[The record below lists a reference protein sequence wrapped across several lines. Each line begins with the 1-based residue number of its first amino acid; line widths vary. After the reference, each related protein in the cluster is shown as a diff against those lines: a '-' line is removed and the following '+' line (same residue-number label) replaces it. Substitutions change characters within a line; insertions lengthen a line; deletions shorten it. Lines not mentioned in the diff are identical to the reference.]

1 MSDTTL
7 FDIKEKLDIL
17 VKASFGVPSTSDKKE
32 WSDEFV
38 ERFNKGVKGSDILLE
53 EIPENPDFTDITKI
67 RQASDLGLQIED
79 FVGYS
84 IDNSSIANCSIVD
97 DNTGVVRRI
106 QGLKLDRCDGIGT
119 NNYSIDREEDIIRT
133 FISHRADGLIL
144 TGHTHTA
151 YSEELI
157 KSFAIPTVEIWNL
170 RKGRDFVCVGMSNYR
185 AAYEMTE
192 YLIKKGYKRIGYIG
206 GLLAN
211 NDRSED
217 RLNGYRDAL
226 KNYGVEFDTSII
238 RESEFSLVN
247 GAEAM
252 RSLLTLTHRPDC
264 VFASSDIIAFGAL
277 IECQNKGISI
287 PDDIALAGF
296 DDAVIG
302 SMTKPGLTTVRV
314 PRRQIGLKA
323 GNVIMKLLQ
332 KDPDISSVNDLG
344 FDLAIRDTA

>member
-1 MSDTTL
+1 MPKKKHTTIQEVAKFAGVSPITASRAL
-7 FDIKEKLDIL
+7 NNPKL
-17 VKASFGVPSTSDKKE
+17 VKDSTRRRVEAAAKQLNFIPNFAAGILSRDKSNMVGVIVPTLSNSIFADTIQALSE
-32 WSDEFV
+32 TISSQ
-38 ERFNKGVKGSDILLE
+38 GIQLL
-53 EIPENPDFTDITKI
+53 
-67 RQASDLGLQIED
+67 
-79 FVGYS
+79 
-84 IDNSSIANCSIVD
+84 
-97 DNTGVVRRI
+97 
-106 QGLKLDRCDGIGT
+106 IGT

-226 KNYGVEFDTSII
+226 KHYGVEFDSSII
-238 RESEFSLVN
+238 RESEFSLLN

-287 PDDIALAGF
+287 PSDIALAGF

>member
-1 MSDTTL
+1 MPKKKHTTIQEVAKFAGVSPITASRAL
-7 FDIKEKLDIL
+7 NNPKL
-17 VKASFGVPSTSDKKE
+17 VKDSTRRRVEAAAKQLNFIPNFAAGILSRDKSNMVGVIVPTLSNSIFADTIQALSE
-32 WSDEFV
+32 TISSQ
-38 ERFNKGVKGSDILLE
+38 GIQLL
-53 EIPENPDFTDITKI
+53 
-67 RQASDLGLQIED
+67 
-79 FVGYS
+79 
-84 IDNSSIANCSIVD
+84 
-97 DNTGVVRRI
+97 
-106 QGLKLDRCDGIGT
+106 IGT

-144 TGHTHTA
+144 TGHTHTV

-226 KNYGVEFDTSII
+226 KHYGVEFDSSII
-238 RESEFSLVN
+238 RESEFSLLN

-323 GNVIMKLLQ
+323 GSVIMKLLQ

>member
-1 MSDTTL
+1 MPKKKHTTIQEVAKFAGVSPITASRAL
-7 FDIKEKLDIL
+7 NNPKL
-17 VKASFGVPSTSDKKE
+17 VKDSTRRRVEAAAKQLNFIPNFAAGILSRDKSNMVGVIVPTLSNSIFADTIQALSE
-32 WSDEFV
+32 TISSQ
-38 ERFNKGVKGSDILLE
+38 GIQLL
-53 EIPENPDFTDITKI
+53 
-67 RQASDLGLQIED
+67 
-79 FVGYS
+79 
-84 IDNSSIANCSIVD
+84 
-97 DNTGVVRRI
+97 
-106 QGLKLDRCDGIGT
+106 IGT

-170 RKGRDFVCVGMSNYR
+170 RKGRDFLCVGMSNYR

-226 KNYGVEFDTSII
+226 KHYGVEFDSSII
-238 RESEFSLVN
+238 RESEFSLLN

-323 GNVIMKLLQ
+323 GSVIMKLLQ
-332 KDPDISSVNDLG
+332 KEPDISSVNDLG

>member
-1 MSDTTL
+1 MPKKKHTTIQEVAKFAGVSPITASRAL
-7 FDIKEKLDIL
+7 NNPKL
-17 VKASFGVPSTSDKKE
+17 VKDSTRRRVEAAAKQLNFIPNFAAGILSRDKSNMVGVIVPTLSNSIFADTIQALSE
-32 WSDEFV
+32 TISSQ
-38 ERFNKGVKGSDILLE
+38 GIQLL
-53 EIPENPDFTDITKI
+53 
-67 RQASDLGLQIED
+67 
-79 FVGYS
+79 
-84 IDNSSIANCSIVD
+84 
-97 DNTGVVRRI
+97 
-106 QGLKLDRCDGIGT
+106 IGT

-170 RKGRDFVCVGMSNYR
+170 RKGRDFLCVGMSNYR

-226 KNYGVEFDTSII
+226 KHYGVEFDSSII
-238 RESEFSLVN
+238 RESEFSLLN

-323 GNVIMKLLQ
+323 GSVIMKLLQ

>member
-1 MSDTTL
+1 MPKKKHTTIQEVAKFAGVSPITASRAL
-7 FDIKEKLDIL
+7 NNPKL
-17 VKASFGVPSTSDKKE
+17 VKDSTRRRVEAAAKQLNFIPNFAAGILSRDKSNMVGVIVPTLSNSIFAETIQALSE
-32 WSDEFV
+32 TISSQ
-38 ERFNKGVKGSDILLE
+38 GIQLL
-53 EIPENPDFTDITKI
+53 
-67 RQASDLGLQIED
+67 
-79 FVGYS
+79 
-84 IDNSSIANCSIVD
+84 
-97 DNTGVVRRI
+97 
-106 QGLKLDRCDGIGT
+106 IGT
-119 NNYSIDREEDIIRT
+119 NNYSIVREEDIIRT

-226 KNYGVEFDTSII
+226 KHYGVEFDSSII
-238 RESEFSLVN
+238 RESEFSLLN

-323 GNVIMKLLQ
+323 GSVIMKLLQ
-332 KDPDISSVNDLG
+332 KEPDISSVNDLG

>member
-1 MSDTTL
+1 MIGVIVPTLSNSIFADTIQALSET
-7 FDIKEKLDIL
+7 ISSHGIQ
-17 VKASFGVPSTSDKKE
+17 
-32 WSDEFV
+32 
-38 ERFNKGVKGSDILLE
+38 LL
-53 EIPENPDFTDITKI
+53 
-67 RQASDLGLQIED
+67 
-79 FVGYS
+79 
-84 IDNSSIANCSIVD
+84 
-97 DNTGVVRRI
+97 
-106 QGLKLDRCDGIGT
+106 IGT

-151 YSEELI
+151 YAEELI

-192 YLIKKGYKRIGYIG
+192 YLIKRGYKRIGYIG

-226 KNYGVEFDTSII
+226 KNFGVEFDSSII
-238 RESEFSLVN
+238 RESEFSLLN

-287 PDDIALAGF
+287 PSDIALAGF

-314 PRRQIGLKA
+314 PRRQIGLKT

>member
-1 MSDTTL
+1 MPKKKHTTIQEVAKFAGVSPITASRAL
-7 FDIKEKLDIL
+7 NNPKL
-17 VKASFGVPSTSDKKE
+17 VKDSTRRRVEAAAKQLNFIPNFAAGILSRDKSNMVGVIVPTLSNSIFADTIQALSE
-32 WSDEFV
+32 TISSQ
-38 ERFNKGVKGSDILLE
+38 GIQLL
-53 EIPENPDFTDITKI
+53 
-67 RQASDLGLQIED
+67 
-79 FVGYS
+79 
-84 IDNSSIANCSIVD
+84 
-97 DNTGVVRRI
+97 
-106 QGLKLDRCDGIGT
+106 IGT

-226 KNYGVEFDTSII
+226 KHYGVEFDSSII
-238 RESEFSLVN
+238 RESEFSLLN

-323 GNVIMKLLQ
+323 GSVIMKLLQ

>member
-1 MSDTTL
+1 MPKKKHTTIQEVAKFAGVSPITASRAL
-7 FDIKEKLDIL
+7 NNPKL
-17 VKASFGVPSTSDKKE
+17 VKDSTRRRVEAAAKQLNFIPNFAAGILSRDKSNMVGVIVPTLSNSIFADTIQALSE
-32 WSDEFV
+32 TISSQ
-38 ERFNKGVKGSDILLE
+38 GIQLL
-53 EIPENPDFTDITKI
+53 
-67 RQASDLGLQIED
+67 
-79 FVGYS
+79 
-84 IDNSSIANCSIVD
+84 
-97 DNTGVVRRI
+97 
-106 QGLKLDRCDGIGT
+106 IGT

-192 YLIKKGYKRIGYIG
+192 YLIKRGYKRIGYIG
-206 GLLAN
+206 GLLSN

-226 KNYGVEFDTSII
+226 KNFGVEFDSSII
-238 RESEFSLVN
+238 RESEFSLLN

-287 PDDIALAGF
+287 PSDIALAGF

-314 PRRQIGLKA
+314 PRRQIGLKT

>member
-1 MSDTTL
+1 MPKKKHTTIQEVAKFAGVSPITASRAL
-7 FDIKEKLDIL
+7 NNPKL
-17 VKASFGVPSTSDKKE
+17 VKDSTRRRVEAAAKQLNFIPNFAAGILSRDKSNMVGVIVPTLSNSIFADTIQALSE
-32 WSDEFV
+32 TISSQ
-38 ERFNKGVKGSDILLE
+38 GIQLL
-53 EIPENPDFTDITKI
+53 
-67 RQASDLGLQIED
+67 
-79 FVGYS
+79 
-84 IDNSSIANCSIVD
+84 
-97 DNTGVVRRI
+97 
-106 QGLKLDRCDGIGT
+106 IGT

-151 YSEELI
+151 YSEEMI
-157 KSFAIPTVEIWNL
+157 KSFTIPTVEIWNL

-226 KNYGVEFDTSII
+226 KHYGVEFDSSII
-238 RESEFSLVN
+238 RESEFSLLN

-323 GNVIMKLLQ
+323 GSVIMKLLQ
-332 KDPDISSVNDLG
+332 KEPDISSVNDLG

>member
-1 MSDTTL
+1 MPKKKHTTIQEVAKFAGVSPITASRAL
-7 FDIKEKLDIL
+7 NNPKL
-17 VKASFGVPSTSDKKE
+17 VKDSTRRRVEASAKQLNFIPNFAAGILSRDKSNMVGVIVPTLSNSIFADTIQALSE
-32 WSDEFV
+32 TISSQ
-38 ERFNKGVKGSDILLE
+38 GIQLL
-53 EIPENPDFTDITKI
+53 
-67 RQASDLGLQIED
+67 
-79 FVGYS
+79 
-84 IDNSSIANCSIVD
+84 
-97 DNTGVVRRI
+97 
-106 QGLKLDRCDGIGT
+106 IGT

-192 YLIKKGYKRIGYIG
+192 HLIKKGYKRIGYIG

-226 KNYGVEFDTSII
+226 KHYGFEYDSSIV
-238 RESEFSLVN
+238 RESEFSLLN

-277 IECQNKGISI
+277 IECQNKAISI
-287 PDDIALAGF
+287 PNDIALAGF

-314 PRRQIGLKA
+314 PRRQIGLKT
-323 GNVIMKLLQ
+323 GNVILKLLQ
-332 KDPDISSVNDLG
+332 KDPDISFVNDLG

>member
-1 MSDTTL
+1 MAKKKHTTIQEVAKFAGVSPITASRAL
-7 FDIKEKLDIL
+7 SNPKL
-17 VKASFGVPSTSDKKE
+17 VK
-32 WSDEFV
+32 
-38 ERFNKGVKGSDILLE
+38 
-53 EIPENPDFTDITKI
+53 DITRRRVEAAAKELNFI
-67 RQASDLGLQIED
+67 PNFAAGILSKDKSNMVGVIVPTLSNSIFADTIQALSETI
-79 FVGYS
+79 
-84 IDNSSIANCSIVD
+84 SSH
-97 DNTGVVRRI
+97 GI
-106 QGLKLDRCDGIGT
+106 QLLIGT
-119 NNYSIDREEDIIRT
+119 NNYSIDREEDIIKT

-151 YSEELI
+151 YAEELI
-157 KSFAIPTVEIWNL
+157 KSFAIPTLEIWNL
-170 RKGRDFVCVGMSNYR
+170 RKRQDFICVGMSNYR

-192 YLIKKGYKRIGYIG
+192 YLIKKEYKRIGYIG

-226 KNYGVEFDTSII
+226 KNYGVEFDSSII
-238 RESEFSLVN
+238 RESDFSLLN

-287 PDDIALAGF
+287 PSDIALAGF

>member
-1 MSDTTL
+1 MPKKKHTTIQEVAKFAGVSPITASRAL
-7 FDIKEKLDIL
+7 NNPKL
-17 VKASFGVPSTSDKKE
+17 VKDSTRRRVEAAAKQLNFIPNFAAGILSRDKSNMVGVIVPTLSNSIFADTIQALSE
-32 WSDEFV
+32 TISSQ
-38 ERFNKGVKGSDILLE
+38 GIQLL
-53 EIPENPDFTDITKI
+53 
-67 RQASDLGLQIED
+67 
-79 FVGYS
+79 
-84 IDNSSIANCSIVD
+84 
-97 DNTGVVRRI
+97 
-106 QGLKLDRCDGIGT
+106 IGT

-192 YLIKKGYKRIGYIG
+192 YLIKRGYKRIGYIG

-217 RLNGYRDAL
+217 RLNGYRNAL
-226 KNYGVEFDTSII
+226 KNFGVEFDSSII
-238 RESEFSLVN
+238 RESEFSLLN

-287 PDDIALAGF
+287 PSDIALAGF

-314 PRRQIGLKA
+314 PRRQIGLKT

>member
-1 MSDTTL
+1 MAKKKHTTIQEVAKFAGVSPITASRAL
-7 FDIKEKLDIL
+7 SNPKL
-17 VKASFGVPSTSDKKE
+17 VKDVTRRRVEAAAKELNFIPNFAAGILSKDKSNMVGLIVPTLSNSIFADTLQALSE
-32 WSDEFV
+32 TISSH
-38 ERFNKGVKGSDILLE
+38 GIQLL
-53 EIPENPDFTDITKI
+53 
-67 RQASDLGLQIED
+67 
-79 FVGYS
+79 
-84 IDNSSIANCSIVD
+84 
-97 DNTGVVRRI
+97 
-106 QGLKLDRCDGIGT
+106 IGT
-119 NNYSIDREEDIIRT
+119 NNYSIDREEDIIKT

-151 YSEELI
+151 YAEELI
-157 KSFAIPTVEIWNL
+157 KSFAIPTLEIWNL
-170 RKGRDFVCVGMSNYR
+170 RKRRDFVCVGMSNYR

-192 YLIKKGYKRIGYIG
+192 YLIKKEYKRIGYIG

-226 KNYGVEFDTSII
+226 KNYGVEFDSSII
-238 RESEFSLVN
+238 RESDFSLLN

-287 PDDIALAGF
+287 PSDIALAGF

>member
-1 MSDTTL
+1 MPKKKHTTIQEVAKFAGVSPITASRAL
-7 FDIKEKLDIL
+7 NNPKL
-17 VKASFGVPSTSDKKE
+17 VKDSTRRRVEAAAKQLNFIPNFAAGILSRDKSNMVGVIVPTLSNSIFADTIQALSE
-32 WSDEFV
+32 TISSQ
-38 ERFNKGVKGSDILLE
+38 GIQLL
-53 EIPENPDFTDITKI
+53 
-67 RQASDLGLQIED
+67 
-79 FVGYS
+79 
-84 IDNSSIANCSIVD
+84 
-97 DNTGVVRRI
+97 
-106 QGLKLDRCDGIGT
+106 IGT

-226 KNYGVEFDTSII
+226 KHYGVEFDSSII
-238 RESEFSLVN
+238 RESEFSLLN

-314 PRRQIGLKA
+314 PRRHIGLKA
-323 GNVIMKLLQ
+323 GSVIMKLLQ